1 MTITGSNPVLTAINK
16 NNMSDSIYEIA
27 HSNAD
32 KLGRC
37 LGVMNFLIHH
47 GELTN
52 FDWKQVART
61 YVAVNSENTYSQDD
75 ITWIREEAVRRGV
88 DIGE

>member
-1 MTITGSNPVLTAINK
+1 
-16 NNMSDSIYEIA
+16 MSDMMYKIA
-27 HSNAD
+27 TENAD

-37 LGVMNFLIHH
+37 LGVMNFLIQH

-52 FDWKQVART
+52 FNWRQLART
-61 YVAVNSENTYSQDD
+61 YVAVCKENNYSQDD
-75 ITWIREEAVRRGV
+75 IAWIREEAVRRGV